1 MCAASPAGEEFE
13 DDALALLRGSNSC
26 GHLGIWPA
34 AAMINHACCPNAHAL
49 LIGDRLVR
57 KDGFS
62 YMRRTVG
69 QTMEL
74 IDGR

>member
-1 MCAASPAGEEFE
+1 MPAYTTRNNAHHTCAGEEFE
-13 DDALALLRGSNSC
+13 DAALALLRGSNSC

-57 KDGFS
+57 KEADQ
-62 YMRRTVG
+62 YAA
-69 QTMEL
+69 
-74 IDGR
+74 